1 MSVVELSARRQ
12 RRRPRLG
19 AWVLWLPG
27 VAALVVV
34 VTGVPLVGAAV
45 LAVPPVVVILAC
57 RRAAVSVLAWYV
69 VLLFVV
75 PSVLV
80 GGAIAPSGTPAEIA
94 AIGAFCWWAASR
106 VTPTLGGAR

>member
-1 MSVVELSARRQ
+1 MSVVVLPSGQQ
-12 RRRPRLG
+12 RRRPRVG
-19 AWVLWLPG
+19 ALVLWLVG

-57 RRAAVSVLAWYV
+57 RRDAVSVLSLFVA
-69 VLLFVV
+69 LLFVV

-80 GGAIAPSGTPAEIA
+80 VGAIGASGTPANLA
-94 AIGAFCWWAASR
+94 AIGAFRWWAAS
-106 VTPTLGGAR
+106 